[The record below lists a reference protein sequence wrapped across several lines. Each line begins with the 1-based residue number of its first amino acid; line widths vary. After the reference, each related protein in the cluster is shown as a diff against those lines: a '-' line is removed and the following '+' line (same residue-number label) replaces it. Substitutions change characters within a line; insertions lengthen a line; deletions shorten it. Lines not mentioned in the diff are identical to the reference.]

1 MTLLVGIAL
10 AAVAPLAAQAK
21 TEKQRV
27 SEITNNLVCTCGC
40 ANIIVAKCDCGQAA
54 EMTKEVA
61 AFVQRGATDADIFQ
75 AFEKKYGPAVLG
87 APKAEGFN
95 LLAWILPFVGLA
107 LGGAFVVV
115 VLRRLRRPDIEA
127 LPADEVAEPDE
138 ETRRLIDEE
147 LREY

>member
-10 AAVAPLAAQAK
+10 AAAPLAAQAK

-115 VLRRLRRPDIEA
+115 ALRRLRRPDEA
-127 LPADEVAEPDE
+127 GAPEGQAIPEPDE